1 MKFFML
7 LAVLVL
13 NPINLSAKDTETSY
27 FKDFL
32 VFLQVSGAEET
43 QKTMLKSMFAQMKKA
58 PNAKPVSIDRMEA
71 IMDSEISELNKSLF
85 PIYKKH
91 LSHEDLKKIIIFY
104 QSAAGKRLVESQP
117 KIVEDSFQVGVVWG
131 QGVAKRVNDELTN

>member
-43 QKTMLKSMFAQMKKA
+43 QRTMLKSMFAQMKKA

-91 LSHEDLKKIIIFY
+91 LSHEDLNKIIIFY
-104 QSAAGKRLVESQP
+104 QSDVGKRLVESQP
-117 KIVEDSFQVGVVWG
+117 KIMKDSFQVGVVWG